1 MITPNMIEAGAAALR
16 ECKEGLDE
24 GEKALIVFE
33 AMTAA
38 APVEEPIPDPVP
50 AYPAEKI
57 PDALHILKTP
67 DKFTAEQI
75 AWARAVLAAHGVA
88 EPVPPV
94 VTPPVVTPPAPTG
107 TPIADQAA
115 LIAALSS
122 AKGGETFLLA
132 PGGYSLT
139 LSSKTFSPP
148 ITITS
153 AGSRAKFG
161 FVKLTDVTGLTM
173 KNLEIGH
180 SSTVA
185 KRESDFMMNL
195 TVRDFVLEGS
205 YVHGS
210 LDSNPLNDGVGIK
223 LWSYGGVKI
232 INNEFAELGR
242 CGTLSGDGIT
252 VTGNHIHDIRSE
264 GFQFSNVRNVTIES
278 NVLEKWNRDT
288 GDHPDAIQFFTAGS
302 NKASSDIR
310 IRGNIILCN
319 REGAQGIFLRDEVGG
334 LPFQRV
340 LIENNFVFGRNMAN
354 GIYVDGGKDVAV
366 LGNTVVSPTDD
377 GNPVWISLSNIT
389 GLDQARNIADSGGQK
404 TPAQVFTGVQMKLLT
419 TAGLDAA
426 TPDVVKNLFV
436 TGMGSQLGG

>member
-24 GEKALIVFE
+24 GAKALIVFE

-38 APVEEPIPDPVP
+38 APVEEPIPDPTP

-67 DKFTAEQI
+67 EKFAAADV
-75 AWARAVLAAHGVA
+75 AWAKAVLAAHGVA
-88 EPVPPV
+88 EPVPP
-94 VTPPVVTPPAPTG
+94 TPTPVPTPTG

-115 LIAALSS
+115 LSAALSS

-139 LSSKTFSPP
+139 LSGKTFNPP

-153 AGSRAKFG
+153 AGTRAKFG
-161 FVKLTDVTGLTM
+161 FVKLTDVTGLAM

-185 KRESDFMMNL
+185 KREGDFMMNL
-195 TVRDFVLEGS
+195 TVRDFVLDGNFI
-205 YVHGS
+205 HGS
-210 LDSNPLNDGVGIK
+210 LDNNPLNDGIGIK

-242 CGTLSGDGIT
+242 CGTLSGDDIT
-252 VTGNHIHDIRSE
+252 VTGNHVHDIRSE
-264 GFQFSNVRNVTIES
+264 GFQFSNARNVTIES
-278 NVLEKWNRDT
+278 NILERWNRDT
-288 GDHPDAIQFFTAGS
+288 GDHPDAIQFFTAGAK
-302 NKASSDIR
+302 KASSDIR

-366 LGNTVVSPTDD
+366 NDNTAVSPTDD

-404 TPAQVFTGVQMKLLT
+404 TPGQVFTGAQMKLLT

-426 TPDVVKNLFV
+426 TPGVVKSLFV
-436 TGMGSQLGG
+436 TGVGSQLGG